1 MHWLQIS
8 TYKQHFFLWGR
19 ILSFVCV
26 IHGTIGILL
35 FWCYRSNLFCF
46 KAAVCAHEQV
56 PVIFDTTLFLPKK
69 NSSVASAVA
78 PKQKT
83 SAKKVC
89 KKQESNKKKE
99 IKKQA
104 TQVENRVTEKNK
116 KEGIQKNEP
125 KKEVTEKELKKDQ
138 KQTLKVANSSQGE
151 SKKIMEKVV
160 EKTEKENE
168 NFAVDVE
175 NMQQEE
181 QRALLFLQ
189 LQKQIIAEWS
199 APVGM
204 PKDIACTISF
214 FVDLKGILQ
223 HISIDSSSGILM
235 YDLSA
240 RAAIIKTIM
249 PRWSRGKSFTITFH
263 A

>member
-8 TYKQHFFLWGR
+8 TYKQHLFLWGR
-19 ILSFVCV
+19 ILSFVCL

-35 FWCYRSNLFCF
+35 FWCYRSNLFYF
-46 KAAVCAHEQV
+46 KAAVRAHEQV
-56 PVIFDTTLFLPKK
+56 PVIFDTALFLLKK
-69 NSSVASAVA
+69 NSSVASAVVS
-78 PKQKT
+78 KQKA
-83 SAKKVC
+83 SVKKVS
-89 KKQESNKKKE
+89 KKQENKKE
-99 IKKQA
+99 EVKKQA

-116 KEGIQKNEP
+116 KEVVQNSGP
-125 KKEVTEKELKKDQ
+125 KKEVIEKELKKNKEQPPKEASASQDE
-138 KQTLKVANSSQGE
+138 LK
-151 SKKIMEKVV
+151 KTIEKVV
-160 EKTEKENE
+160 KTAEKENSHS
-168 NFAVDVE
+168 AIDVE
-175 NMQQEE
+175 NMQPED
-181 QRALLFLQ
+181 QRMLLFSQ
-189 LQKQIIAEWS
+189 LQRQIIAEWS

-223 HISIDSSSGILM
+223 HISIESSSGILM